1 MRRAVSTLT
10 VLLATAVMPL
20 AAQETSAAAAP
31 NKVAG
36 FNRVKISGRPALG
49 LYAGSLMK
57 LQGQAIR
64 KGQTEPD
71 AGASL
76 FWSSDNLDV
85 AWVAEDGTV
94 VLLRPG
100 RAKITVSFG

>member
-1 MRRAVSTLT
+1 MCLARSAVVRNPRHSPLESSAGVSRMRRALRALPALT
-10 VLLATAVMPL
+10 ALFAAVAMPL

-36 FNRVKISGRPALG
+36 YNRVKISGRPAAG

-71 AGASL
+71 
-76 FWSSDNLDV
+76 
-85 AWVAEDGTV
+85 
-94 VLLRPG
+94 
-100 RAKITVSFG
+100 